1 MVNSTFLNAR
11 YIFVFPLIAIN
22 PCSESNRLLP
32 RKCRLFAPGK
42 DAVENFF
49 AEYRAHSSPARHC
62 HLFAIKLARQV
73 YGAVNVEIVYAGSVL
88 GGPRKHSVSWPVND
102 SLWRQYTMH

>member
-1 MVNSTFLNAR
+1 M
-11 YIFVFPLIAIN
+11 PLIAIN

-49 AEYRAHSSPARHC
+49 CKYRAIRHLLDIVIYSP
-62 HLFAIKLARQV
+62 
-73 YGAVNVEIVYAGSVL
+73 
-88 GGPRKHSVSWPVND
+88 
-102 SLWRQYTMH
+102 